1 MKKERQIGVR
11 VGLPVFFVMELEGV
25 YKHADGAHRALAFPD
40 FLGFLIGLGLEQ
52 YRRRYIRREEQIPE
66 MSGAPD
72 GDDEG
77 EPDQI
82 SRFRALTPAKG
93 KGYGNRI
100 IEPAADYFF
109 DPPVT
114 NNR

>member
-1 MKKERQIGVR
+1 V
-11 VGLPVFFVMELEGV
+11 
-25 YKHADGAHRALAFPD
+25 
-40 FLGFLIGLGLEQ
+40 GLGLEA
-52 YRRRYIRREEQIPE
+52 YRTRYIRREEEIPE

-72 GDDEG
+72 DGDEG

-82 SRFRALTPAKG
+82 TRFRALTPAKG
-93 KGYGNRI
+93 KGYGDRI
-100 IEPAADYFF
+100 IEPVADYFF